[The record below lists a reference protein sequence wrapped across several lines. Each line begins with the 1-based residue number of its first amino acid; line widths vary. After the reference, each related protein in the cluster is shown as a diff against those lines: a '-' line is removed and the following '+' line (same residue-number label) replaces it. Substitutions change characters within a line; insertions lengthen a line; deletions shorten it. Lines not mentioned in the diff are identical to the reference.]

1 MVDYNCVKKPR
12 RGVTDTFYFASLLER
27 WNFDSSL
34 IRIIYKNIW
43 KSPENHFHK
52 SNHNIKKNDISK
64 NQRSISKFLKNLSHD
79 SKSVSLNPRK
89 IIIKKKNTHTHLKTD
104 YSFLINPHERDIF
117 RKLSPL
123 ARRQI
128 LITPLIL
135 DRLQFQSSDNGRAK
149 SRHSTPAC
157 STPPYINRA
166 GLSAGRVTRSP

>member
-1 MVDYNCVKKPR
+1 MTR
-12 RGVTDTFYFASLLER
+12 ISRVTDTFYFASLLER

-43 KSPENHFHK
+43 NNPENQLK
-52 SNHNIKKNDISK
+52 ISK
-64 NQRSISKFLKNLSHD
+64 NQRFFINIKISQKPFAPFQIPLSENLQ
-79 SKSVSLNPRK
+79 R
-89 IIIKKKNTHTHLKTD
+89 IIIKKKHISKNRL
-104 YSFLINPHERDIF
+104 FLSYQYEYERDKYF
-117 RKLSPL
+117 QKFLSPL

-157 STPPYINRA
+157 STTPYINRA
-166 GLSAGRVTRSP
+166 GLSAARVTRSP